1 MNYVIHNQNLSKNMN
16 CILKALID
24 SLFDIASNI
33 IRIYFYA
40 VSHILGNQQFNNH
53 LKSYKR
59 IYTIKI
65 IKLDLSETSL
75 HTIFSSQM
83 SRFFT
88 LLMSEH
94 AWRLKRF
101 FFIRKDLLSFQIC
114 HDERV
119 TLFSEIFCLHAFSF
133 HYCTHTWV
141 KNKSKT

>member
-16 CILKALID
+16 CILKAFC
-24 SLFDIASNI
+24 LFDIASNI

-114 HDERV
+114 HNERV
-119 TLFSEIFCLHAFSF
+119 ILFSENFCLQAFSF
-133 HYCTHTWV
+133 HFISLLHAYMGQ
-141 KNKSKT
+141 K